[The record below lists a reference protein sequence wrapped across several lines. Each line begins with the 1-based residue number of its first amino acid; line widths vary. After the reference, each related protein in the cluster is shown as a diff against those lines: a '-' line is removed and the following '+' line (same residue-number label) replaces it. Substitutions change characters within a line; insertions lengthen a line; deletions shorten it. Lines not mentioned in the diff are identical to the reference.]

1 MGLVP
6 LQKEIL
12 KISLSLSH
20 TLFLFPIW
28 FAFLFLFLYRYTE
41 NRSFE
46 DIEIW
51 GGPLKPG
58 TCPCWHPDHGCS
70 SLQNNEKI
78 NLCCLSHPVYGI
90 LVQQP
95 ELAEGF

>member
-1 MGLVP
+1 MMGLVP

-20 TLFLFPIW
+20 TLFLFPFW

-51 GGPLKPG
+51 GAPSNQEPVHAG
-58 TCPCWHPDHGCS
+58 T
-70 SLQNNEKI
+70 LI
-78 NLCCLSHPVYGI
+78 MV
-90 LVQQP
+90 V
-95 ELAEGF
+95 LASRIMRK